1 VRILEY
7 RSAGS
12 LLVGVCPDSVINAV
26 RIVK

>member
-7 RSAGS
+7 CNAGS
-12 LLVGVCPDSVINAV
+12 LLVGVCTDLVISAV